1 MSHSEFA
8 PRGEHR
14 AETGVKA
21 ARTRKRAFLALEAQ
35 REELSARLARRTR
48 HAKRYRDLI
57 VAIAVVSLQRKQL
70 VEPTTPRWPEADS
83 PEPQVGHAM
92 DEAEVL
98 ADWARPWG
106 GACLL
111 GLQADFESY
120 RRDRDRVERW
130 LTTETKK
137 RAKAEAAARLRAIRR
152 EVAEAVREPVQAAST
167 NALAP
172 EPRYT
177 RDAHPLAGRTE
188 RRRGSV
194 S

>member
-1 MSHSEFA
+1 MSHREFA
-8 PRGEHR
+8 PRGGHR

-35 REELSARLARRTR
+35 REELTARLARRTR
-48 HAKRYRDLI
+48 PAKRYRDLN

-137 RAKAEAAARLRAIRR
+137 RMKAEAATRFASLSRRQVRTASRPSGDTRATPIRWPG
-152 EVAEAVREPVQAAST
+152 APNDAGDPSAS
-167 NALAP
+167 
-172 EPRYT
+172 
-177 RDAHPLAGRTE
+177 G
-188 RRRGSV
+188 
-194 S
+194 